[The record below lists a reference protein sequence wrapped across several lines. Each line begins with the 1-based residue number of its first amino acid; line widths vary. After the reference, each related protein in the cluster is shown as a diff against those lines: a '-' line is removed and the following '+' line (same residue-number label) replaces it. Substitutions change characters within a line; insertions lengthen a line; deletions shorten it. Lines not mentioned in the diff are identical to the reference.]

1 MGQPVVHFEIEGLD
15 GERLQAFYSELFGW
29 RTSGAESNPDYA
41 LVPREDNL
49 NPAGVGIGG
58 AISSVPDRPST
69 SWRGPRRRDGYQG
82 HVTIYVEVA
91 DVKEALLRAESLGGT
106 RALGPDQIPG
116 GPEIGA
122 FNDPEGHLI
131 GLVSAGQPNAELDRG

>member
-1 MGQPVVHFEIEGLD
+1 MGQPVVHFEIVGLD
-15 GERLQAFYSELFGW
+15 GERLQAFYLDLFGW
-29 RTSGAESNPDYA
+29 NTSGAGSNPDYG
-41 LVPREDNL
+41 LLPREDNL

-58 AISSVPDRPST
+58 AISSVPDQPST

-91 DVKEALLRAESLGGT
+91 DVGEALLRAKRLGGT
-106 RALGPDQIPG
+106 PMLGPDQIPG

-131 GLVSAGQPNAELDRG
+131 GLVSAGQPDAEQNRG